1 MRPMKDT
8 IRLTSQ
14 EPLVP
19 GLTRADFSFPLRC
32 LVSEREDLR
41 NAVIILCANPNPFI
55 TNRIA

>member
-1 MRPMKDT
+1 MKDT